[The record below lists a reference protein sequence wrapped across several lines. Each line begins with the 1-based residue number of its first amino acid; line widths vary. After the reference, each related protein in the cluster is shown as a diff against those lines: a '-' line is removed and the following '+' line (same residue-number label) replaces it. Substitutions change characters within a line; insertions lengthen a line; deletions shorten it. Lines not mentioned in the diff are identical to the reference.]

1 MVCILAMI
9 GMFGL
14 LMAVNASSLEVLLGN
29 YYGSSSRLVSIL
41 EGVTARVPD
50 AMTLR
55 YKAAIQLDRD
65 NLTPCNWSAG
75 DAAETDAVI
84 AVMGLAPMLEGE
96 EGDAVASPYAGD
108 RENIG
113 LPTCQIEMLRKFHA
127 RGTKIV
133 LVLTGGSALAIP
145 DVHDLVDAII
155 YVWYPGE
162 EGGSAVADIL
172 FGDTNPSG
180 RLPVTFPKSV
190 ADLPDFEDY
199 SMANR
204 TYRYS
209 KAEPL
214 YPFGFGLS
222 YSRFE
227 YGPVKLSKATV
238 AAGESVAATVRVKNV
253 GQRKGEEVVQFYLT
267 DDEASVRVPR
277 WAMKGFQRVRLAP
290 GKSANVKFQVTPEQ
304 MALIDE
310 QGQERLEPGTFTV
323 TISGCSP
330 DPRNQ
335 QLGASRPSA
344 AKFEAR

>member
-1 MVCILAMI
+1 
-9 GMFGL
+9 
-14 LMAVNASSLEVLLGN
+14 
-29 YYGSSSRLVSIL
+29 
-41 EGVTARVPD
+41 
-50 AMTLR
+50 
-55 YKAAIQLDRD
+55 
-65 NLTPCNWSAG
+65 
-75 DAAETDAVI
+75 VI

-133 LVLTGGSALAIP
+133 LVLTGGSAIAIP

-162 EGGSAVADIL
+162 EGGSAVADVI
-172 FGDTNPSG
+172 FADVNPSG

-209 KAEPL
+209 TAEPL

-227 YGPVKLSKATV
+227 YGPVKLSKTTV
-238 AAGESVAATVRVKNV
+238 AAGQPVTATVRVKNV
-253 GQRKGEEVVQFYLT
+253 GPREGEEVVQLYLT

-277 WAMKGFQRVRLAP
+277 WALKGFQRVGLKP
-290 GKSANVKFQVTPEQ
+290 GKSANVSFQINPEQ

-310 QGQERLEPGTFTV
+310 QGRERLEPGIFTV
-323 TISGCSP
+323 TVGGCSP

-335 QLGASRPSA
+335 ALGASRPSA
-344 AKFEAR
+344 KRFELR